1 MSLSQDD
8 KALDQ
13 LERAPTVQQE
23 AARAQRGRVRRV
35 VEDK

>member
-1 MSLSQDD
+1 M
-8 KALDQ
+8 LDQ